1 MFRVFFCFWY
11 LACFYCVLNILI
23 CKAELN
29 LSRNEI
35 SGLTGAILTT
45 WPAMKKLDLGDNK
58 LKAVPQQLGRVF
70 FFFSTLLLSFII
82 NFFHKWKGNVIGR
95 FFLGGGIQIN
105 LILQVLP

>member
-1 MFRVFFCFWY
+1 MVCFCFWY
-11 LACFYCVLNILI
+11 LVCFYCVLNILI

-58 LKAVPQQLGRVF
+58 LKAVPQKLGRVF
-70 FFFSTLLLSFII
+70 FFFFY
-82 NFFHKWKGNVIGR
+82 R
-95 FFLGGGIQIN
+95 AIQFQN
-105 LILQVLP
+105 